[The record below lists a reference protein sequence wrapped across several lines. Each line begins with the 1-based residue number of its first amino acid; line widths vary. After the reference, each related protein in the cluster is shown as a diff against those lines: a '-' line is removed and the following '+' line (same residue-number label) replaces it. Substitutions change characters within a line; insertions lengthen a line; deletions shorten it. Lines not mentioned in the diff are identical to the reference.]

1 MRKVILYIAMSLDGF
16 IADRDGKV
24 DWLAGQDAIVESADS
39 FPEFV
44 KGVDTVI
51 MGWRTYHQ
59 IVTEL
64 SPERRII
71 MD

>member
-1 MRKVILYIAMSLDGF
+1 MESS
-16 IADRDGKV
+16 
-24 DWLAGQDAIVESADS
+24 AGLPVETADS
-39 FPEFV
+39 LPEFV

-51 MGWRTYHQ
+51 MGWRTCQQ

>member
-1 MRKVILYIAMSLDGF
+1 MRKVILYIARSLDGF
-16 IADRDGKV
+16 IADRNGRV
-24 DWLAGQDAIVESADS
+24 GWLTGQDAGVESADS

-44 KGVDTVI
+44 NGVDTVI
-51 MGWRTYHQ
+51 MGWRTCHQ
-59 IVTEL
+59 IVTDL